1 MDEVDMILHPLRSE
15 LNWPVGP
22 KEPLD
27 FTVGVVQ
34 QGRKGESGLRWKIA
48 SHLLDLFF
56 CWRQRSLGG
65 AGAYA
70 ESLEAQNVLDELSVL
85 LNAACL
91 EKIHV
96 STSPH
101 LILLDRGWY
110 ATHVV
115 PLVVRWLLL
124 WLSGRC
130 GAGDSDVSDYLHHGG
145 AGTDSAVVGRLNRDL
160 NDESMKMLNLG
171 HLWIN
176 TLLPFVLSKT
186 NRVAYG
192 LLLPEG
198 DYSLLTIVIFDSF
211 WTIIY
216 V

>member
-1 MDEVDMILHPLRSE
+1 MFPWCVSP
-15 LNWPVGP
+15 
-22 KEPLD
+22 
-27 FTVGVVQ
+27 GV
-34 QGRKGESGLRWKIA
+34 
-48 SHLLDLFF
+48 
-56 CWRQRSLGG
+56 
-65 AGAYA
+65 
-70 ESLEAQNVLDELSVL
+70 
-85 LNAACL
+85 
-91 EKIHV
+91 
-96 STSPH
+96 SPWC
-101 LILLDRGWY
+101 R
-110 ATHVV
+110 
-115 PLVVRWLLL
+115 
-124 WLSGRC
+124 LSGRC